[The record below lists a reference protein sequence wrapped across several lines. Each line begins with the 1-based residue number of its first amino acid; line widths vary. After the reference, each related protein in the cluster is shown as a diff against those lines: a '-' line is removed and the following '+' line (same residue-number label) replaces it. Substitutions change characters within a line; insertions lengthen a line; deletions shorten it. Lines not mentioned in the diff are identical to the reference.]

1 MKGKLTSF
9 FTGVIAALLL
19 VFLPVSALA
28 SDGSLTLTIHP
39 IKVLVNGEVFQPK
52 DVQGNDVLVFT
63 YDGTTYAPLRAL
75 AEAYGLEVGY
85 DGKNHIATVNG
96 SAQAP
101 VITPAPVSSTDF
113 SAAWTVKEK
122 PVTNYGSEKIFTARY
137 NGSLGTQDF
146 KTWWKS
152 FDRGTIESCAEHL
165 AADVLNDN
173 PGCRI
178 TMYFDYNGS
187 MLGTVMA
194 ESGYVG
200 ANFNAADTWIK

>member
-9 FTGVIAALLL
+9 FTGVIASLLL
-19 VFLPVSALA
+19 VALPVSALA

-52 DVQGNDVLVFT
+52 DVNGDDVLVFT

-101 VITPAPVSSTDF
+101 ASATDF

-122 PVTNYGSEKIFTARY
+122 PVTNYGNEKIFTASY

-146 KTWWKS
+146 KAWWKS
-152 FDRGTIESCAEHL
+152 FNTAYIQSCAEQMG
-165 AADVLNDN
+165 ADLLREN
-173 PGCRI
+173 PGYEI

-187 MLGTVMA
+187 MLGTVFA
-194 ESGYVG
+194 ESGYLHG
-200 ANFNAADTWIK
+200 NFRPASVWIK

>member
-1 MKGKLTSF
+1 MKSRLFSF
-9 FTGVIAALLL
+9 AAGVAAALLL
-19 VFLPVSALA
+19 VALPVTALA

-52 DVQGNDVLVFT
+52 DVAGNDVLVFT

-85 DGKNHIATVNG
+85 DAENRIATVNG

-101 VITPAPVSSTDF
+101 VSTPAPVSSTDF

-122 PVTNYGSEKIFTARY
+122 PVTNYGSEKIFTAKY
-137 NGSLGTQDF
+137 NGTLGTQDF
-146 KTWWKS
+146 KVWWKS
-152 FDRGTIESCAEHL
+152 FDRSYIESCAEQL
-165 AADVLNDN
+165 ATDVLSHN
-173 PGCRI
+173 PGYRI

-200 ANFNAADTWIK
+200 ANFSAADTWIR